1 MKYIPASISDYPL
14 TEILAKTLTA
24 EVTENTRQVTFKGDL
39 QKGRVSII
47 SPTYLPDFIEREYID
62 YTPASAL
69 KLNENRNLV
78 GQFQYVP
85 VRQGTSFYESETS
98 GVSYLGNTTHD
109 NIIFHSVSFKSLM
122 YEDTDDET
130 RDVFIDLLCLRSN
143 KYLTSGT
150 GCIAYAYILE
160 NEIHKLVQYYPMPR
174 EKLLQMIDPKGELKL
189 SNDVKMIDR
198 TLGQF

>member
-1 MKYIPASISDYPL
+1 MAYIPALVSDYPL

-24 EVTENTRQVTFKGDL
+24 EVTEATRQVTFKGDL

-47 SPTYLPDFIEREYID
+47 SPSYLPDFIEREYID

-85 VRQGTSFYESETS
+85 VRPGTSFYASETS
-98 GVSYLGNTTHD
+98 GVTYLGNITHD
-109 NIIFHSVSFKSLM
+109 NIIFHSVSFNSLM
-122 YEDTDDET
+122 YEDTGEIT
-130 RDVFIDLLCLRSN
+130 RDVFIDLLCLRNN
-143 KYLTSGT
+143 KYITSGT
-150 GCIAYAYILE
+150 GCIAYAHIFE
-160 NEIHKLVQYYPMPR
+160 NEIQKLVQYYPMPR
-174 EKLLQMIDPKGELKL
+174 EKLLQMIDPQGKLKL
-189 SNDVKMIDR
+189 SNNIKMIDR

>member
-1 MKYIPASISDYPL
+1 MKYISASISDYPL

-24 EVTENTRQVTFKGDL
+24 EVTEDTRQVTFKGDL

-47 SPTYLPDFIEREYID
+47 SPTYLPDFIEKEYID

-98 GVSYLGNTTHD
+98 GVSYLGKTTHD

-122 YEDTDDET
+122 YEYTDDET

-150 GCIAYAYILE
+150 GCIAYAHILE
-160 NEIHKLVQYYPMPR
+160 NEIHKLVQYYPIPR